1 MNVFQELYH
10 YREFF
15 KTSVKKEFRGKY
27 KKSFLGVLW
36 SFINPLMQIL
46 VYSFVFSFI
55 TRVQTDNYTMFLVV
69 ALIPWTF
76 FSNSLIQSSIA
87 IVANEGIIKKIYF
100 PRIVLPISI
109 VTSNLINFLISFIII
124 IGALIISG
132 IGFSSYIVFLPLVIL
147 TQYLLLI
154 GLCIIIS
161 AITVYV
167 RDIQHFISIVMM
179 MWMYLTPVIYPTS
192 LIPSRFLWIF
202 KLNPMYS
209 ITEAYRDILYN
220 QQLPDVP
227 GLIFSLLFALGVV
240 ILGYFVFKKCEKRFA
255 EEL

>member
-124 IGALIISG
+124 
-132 IGFSSYIVFLPLVIL
+132 
-147 TQYLLLI
+147 
-154 GLCIIIS
+154 
-161 AITVYV
+161 
-167 RDIQHFISIVMM
+167 
-179 MWMYLTPVIYPTS
+179 
-192 LIPSRFLWIF
+192 
-202 KLNPMYS
+202 
-209 ITEAYRDILYN
+209 E
-220 QQLPDVP
+220 
-227 GLIFSLLFALGVV
+227 
-240 ILGYFVFKKCEKRFA
+240 
-255 EEL
+255 